1 MHDCFTYLLRAAS
14 AALLIGCRPAASSY
28 SPVANNAQTS
38 RQEQPQ
44 RVVSLDFCADQYA
57 LKMLKPENILA
68 LSPDAQAPFSYM
80 REAAKGLPS
89 VRSSAEDVIVLKP
102 DLVIRSY
109 GGGPQAAKFFER
121 AGIPVVNIGWADDIE
136 GLKTVTMDVAT
147 ALGAPDKG
155 KAIVN
160 KMTTRLNALEKRE
173 HKPMALY
180 VTPAGTTSGPG
191 TLIDEMIVA
200 AGLENFESSPGWRS
214 LPLERLAYEQPDMIA
229 AAFFD
234 TNKTERHG
242 WSAMR
247 HPIAR
252 EQMKNLPTVDLKGS
266 WMSCGAWFAIEAV
279 EALAQSGS
287 VQ

>member
-1 MHDCFTYLLRAAS
+1 
-14 AALLIGCRPAASSY
+14 
-28 SPVANNAQTS
+28 
-38 RQEQPQ
+38 
-44 RVVSLDFCADQYA
+44 
-57 LKMLKPENILA
+57 MLKPENILA